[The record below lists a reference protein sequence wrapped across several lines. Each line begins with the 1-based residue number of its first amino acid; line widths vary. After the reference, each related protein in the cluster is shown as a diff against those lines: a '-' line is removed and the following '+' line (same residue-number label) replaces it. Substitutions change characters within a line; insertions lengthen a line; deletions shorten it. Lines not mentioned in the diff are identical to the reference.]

1 MRRKYLTIIYAAYV
15 ALLFY
20 LSSHYDLIEEYTIP
34 KGLNG
39 LGESLALLLRY
50 LIIAFVSSST
60 FLIVACIISKRQS
73 IVSMVMV
80 PFLNVIVALVVA
92 LALNFFLWITQL
104 EKTVNDF
111 QQIFIV
117 AVISTMITWLWL
129 LGDLFSAVMNKSAAN

>member
-1 MRRKYLTIIYAAYV
+1 
-15 ALLFY
+15 
-20 LSSHYDLIEEYTIP
+20 
-34 KGLNG
+34 
-39 LGESLALLLRY
+39 
-50 LIIAFVSSST
+50 
-60 FLIVACIISKRQS
+60 
-73 IVSMVMV
+73 MVMV